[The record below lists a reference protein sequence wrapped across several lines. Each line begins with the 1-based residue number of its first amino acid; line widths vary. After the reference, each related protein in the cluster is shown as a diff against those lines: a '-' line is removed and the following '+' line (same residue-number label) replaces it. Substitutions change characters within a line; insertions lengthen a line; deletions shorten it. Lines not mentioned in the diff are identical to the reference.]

1 MARGVRPERERRQF
15 ALAEFRLGIRLARE
29 DLTALAERLD
39 DSPAWFDGDASTEW
53 KLAAGLYAAARAALR
68 EVATLGEVMAVHTT
82 LCEARFHLARA
93 EAIAYDEELPT
104 SSEPCWFDPQHG
116 PASTEVEWSEAGA
129 GAVRACRDDA
139 RRIAAGL
146 APRRRP
152 LRLTAFTDQADTSPI
167 QRRMALHARGGGG
180 YAQGAL
186 YAGSPHPLLI

>member
-1 MARGVRPERERRQF
+1 MARGVRPERERRQL

-53 KLAAGLYAAARAALR
+53 KRAAGLYATARAALR
-68 EVATLGEVMAVHTT
+68 EVATLGEVLAVHTT

-93 EAIAYDEELPT
+93 EAIGYDEELPT

-116 PASTEVEWSEAGA
+116 PATTEVEWPAA

-139 RRIAAGL
+139 HRIAAGL

-186 YAGSPHPLLI
+186 YAGSPHPLVI